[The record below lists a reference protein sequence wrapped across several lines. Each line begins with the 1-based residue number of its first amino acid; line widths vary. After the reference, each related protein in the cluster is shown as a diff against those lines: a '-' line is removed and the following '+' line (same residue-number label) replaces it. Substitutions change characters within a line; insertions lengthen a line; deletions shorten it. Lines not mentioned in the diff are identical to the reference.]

1 MHRIIIGFI
10 TIERLKYIHRLIL
23 RLLLLE
29 PLLLKLPLNWYWFFN
44 HLCKM
49 FKAGVEF
56 GEFEFDIPFIHH
68 AIVFLTE
75 ENIEW
80 FNVFCLIKI
89 HNVLYP
95 NVSLFHQNAIDSVR
109 RVIEDSAEHHRHIDV
124 SKFIEAHVD
133 SLFILLSQNEKG

>member
-1 MHRIIIGFI
+1 
-10 TIERLKYIHRLIL
+10 
-23 RLLLLE
+23 
-29 PLLLKLPLNWYWFFN
+29 
-44 HLCKM
+44 M
-49 FKAGVEF
+49 FKARVEF

-80 FNVFCLIKI
+80 FNVLCLIKI